1 MTESAG
7 PFDLRKPLPEMHE
20 PLLLVALRP
29 WIDVGSVATMALTFL
44 EEAWGSQE
52 IAHLSRPGRFYDF
65 TRYRPV
71 LHRSE
76 GERRVSVPNATLNFC
91 KRPDGR
97 EFLLLHAL
105 EPHVNGEEFVEGLM
119 DLVKRLGVR
128 EYGLIGSMY
137 APAPHTRP
145 PRITG
150 GASNPEMNQRL
161 HKIGARDSAY
171 EGPTTIL
178 AILPSMAA
186 EAGIDTFTMIL
197 QLPAYA
203 QLENDYRG
211 LQAMLIYLTALF
223 HLNLDLAPIRQ
234 HVGEQ
239 LFALDETVSDNP
251 ELSRWV
257 DELERDY
264 DAERRGTTAAPE
276 EDAPPLSP
284 ELESFLLDIERRWK
298 EGETK

>member
-1 MTESAG
+1 MTQSTG
-7 PFDLRKPLPEMHE
+7 PFELREPLPEMKDPH
-20 PLLLVALRP
+20 LLVALRP

-52 IAHLSRPGRFYDF
+52 VAHLSRPGRFYDF

-76 GERRVSVPNATLNFC
+76 GQRRVSVPNTTLNFAGA
-91 KRPDGR
+91 PDGR
-97 EFLLLHAL
+97 EFLLLQAL

-119 DLVKRLGVR
+119 DLIRRLGVR

-137 APAPHTRP
+137 APVPHTRP
-145 PRITG
+145 PLVTG
-150 GASNPEMNQRL
+150 GASNPELNRRL
-161 HKIGARDSAY
+161 HQIGARESTY

-178 AILPSMAA
+178 AILPSMAI

-197 QLPAYA
+197 QLPVYA

-211 LQAMLIYLTALF
+211 LQAMLIYLSALY
-223 HLNLDLAPIRQ
+223 HLDLDLAPVRQ
-234 HVGEQ
+234 QVGEQ
-239 LFALDETVSDNP
+239 MFALDETVRDNP

-257 DELERDY
+257 EELERAY
-264 DAERRGTTAAPE
+264 DAEHLSPAAASE
-276 EDAPPLSP
+276 EEAPALSP
-284 ELESFLLDIERRWK
+284 ELESFLRDIERRWGD
-298 EGETK
+298 GETK